1 MEHFWPHANEG
12 GSHVSQTIL
21 GDGGEMGAR
30 IRAHDWT
37 ATPLGPLV
45 HWPPNLRSSL
55 GICLNAK
62 LPFALF
68 WGPEFRAFYNDAW
81 SIMLGALHPEALGLP
96 LRDASPELWAWAGP
110 ICQNVLDNGDGA
122 SATDRLIPLQRHG
135 FTEETYFDFTF
146 SPIRNDDGR
155 VAGVFNAASETTLS
169 VIDKRCSRVLR
180 ELAESIAGAT
190 SSEQACVLAARSL
203 STSPADVPFCL
214 IYLLDASGTSARLV
228 AAEGIAPDTAATPA
242 EIKLTLP
249 ASIWPLRSV
258 ITTQRAQIITS
269 LSARFGLNLP
279 GGLWP
284 EPAESAFV
292 TPINAHMPGRAAGFL
307 ISGISPRRVVD
318 NAYRTFVE
326 RAAWQISQALLR
338 TRVPY
343 EQRRR
348 RLRHS
353 LRGRGI
359 AEPLLDSEMSAYASP
374 APLPERK
381 QRILAVNREPDLQAH
396 IAEVLSAA
404 YDVDTVAD
412 IGQALS
418 AAEQT
423 PPDILLCE
431 LALPQLDGFKLIAE
445 IHACAATR
453 ALPVIMLT
461 TYASEEIRAEAIE
474 AGADDV
480 LLRPFSDRDLLHCV
494 AHNLKLSRIRGEAAA
509 REHRLRQ
516 RAQMLQDRLN
526 TIVENMPV
534 GAALLGL
541 DGRVLHDNPAFR
553 KYVPHI
559 LRERGATAKEWVG
572 FDDEGRPIDVS
583 DYPGMRALR
592 GEIVHNQAFIHQ
604 PPDRP
609 PRHTLVSAIP
619 IRDEAD
625 DISGA
630 LAIIVDNDDTV
641 RTSRAL
647 AESEARLAAIFN
659 SAAVGLAQTDRDGCF
674 TLVNDCFCDIVG
686 RSRDDLLKLGWSD
699 ITHADD
705 QAESK
710 ILLQQL
716 LETGNPFETE
726 HRFVRPDGMIVWVRN
741 SVSQIHDAANRD
753 QGILTVAVD
762 ISEHKH
768 AAAQI
773 DTLTEDSR
781 IRREER
787 EALLSALP
795 VGVFIAHDPECKTL
809 TTNPAGAAILRI
821 SSQENASKTGP
832 GRDTLPFRVFKNGAE
847 ISGNTLPMQRAAQS
861 GETVMGEEVDLHFDD
876 GSVTNLYEYA
886 LPVRD
891 GSGAIRGCVGVFVDI
906 TSRKQAE
913 QRQKLLLN
921 ELNHRV
927 KNTLAIAQSIAAHTL
942 REIPEPREFK
952 QAFSARLMT
961 LARAHNVLTRSA
973 WQGAAIGDVV
983 EAATAPFRSNRIS
996 QFECFGPDITFDPN
1010 AVVTLSLALHE
1021 LATNAAKYGALSKL
1035 TGRITVQWGLRNDE
1049 MTAHKPMIELS
1060 WIERGGP
1067 TVRPPERRGFGTRLV
1082 QASAQ
1087 QLGGSVSLDYPS
1099 PGLECRFVIPLPRK
1113 TSPVPHVPLND

>member
-1 MEHFWPHANEG
+1 MEQSRTKENDRRWHAA
-12 GSHVSQTIL
+12 QDIL

-30 IRAHDWT
+30 IRAHDWA
-37 ATPLGPLV
+37 ATPLGPLAD
-45 HWPPNLRSSL
+45 WPSNLRSSL

-68 WGPEFRAFYNDAW
+68 WGPDSRAFYNDAW
-81 SIMLGALHPEALGLP
+81 SVMLGARHPKALGLP
-96 LRDASPELWAWAGP
+96 LRDAAPELWDWAGS
-110 ICQNVLDNGDGA
+110 ICQSVLSSGDGA
-122 SATDRLIPLQRHG
+122 SATSRLIPLQRHG

-146 SPIRNDDGR
+146 SPIRNDDGQ

-169 VIDKRCSRVLR
+169 VIDKRRTRTLR
-180 ELAESIAGAT
+180 EVAEGIAGAT
-190 SSEQACVLAARSL
+190 SADQASILAARIL
-203 STSPADVPFCL
+203 ATARADVSFCL
-214 IYLLDASGTSARLV
+214 IYLLDAGGTSARLA
-228 AAEGIAPDTAATPA
+228 AAEGIAPDTVATPVD
-242 EIKLTLP
+242 IKLTLP

-258 ITTQRAQIITS
+258 ITTQRAQIVTA
-269 LSARFGLNLP
+269 LSARFGFHLP

-292 TPINAHMPGRAAGFL
+292 TPINAHTPGRAAGFL
-307 ISGISPRRVVD
+307 ITGISPRRVVD
-318 NAYRTFVE
+318 DAYRTFAE
-326 RAAWQISQALLR
+326 RAASQISQALIR

-353 LRGRGI
+353 LRRRGI
-359 AEPLLDSEMSAYASP
+359 AEPLLDGDASADRT
-374 APLPERK
+374 APSQEKRL
-381 QRILAVNREPDLQAH
+381 RILVVDREPELRAH
-396 IAEVLSAA
+396 IAELLGET
-404 YDVDTVAD
+404 YDVDTAAE

-418 AAEQT
+418 AAEQN
-423 PPDILLCE
+423 PPDLLLCE

-445 IHACAATR
+445 LHARAVTR
-453 ALPVIMLT
+453 ALPVVMLT
-461 TYASEEIRAEAIE
+461 TYASEEIRAEAVE

-480 LLRPFSDRDLLHCV
+480 LIRPFTDRDLLRCI
-494 AHNLKLSRIRGEAAA
+494 AHNLKLSRLRNEAAT

-553 KYVPHI
+553 KYVPQNPSP
-559 LRERGATAKEWVG
+559 LRAALSEWIG
-572 FDDEGRPIDVS
+572 FDDEGRQIDVS
-583 DYPGMRALR
+583 AYPGMRALR
-592 GEIVHNQAFIHQ
+592 GEVVHNQTFVHR

-630 LAIIVDNDDTV
+630 LAIIVDNDATV

-659 SAAVGLAQTDRDGCF
+659 SAAVGLAQSDRVGRF
-674 TLVNDCFCDIVG
+674 TLVNDRFCEIVG
-686 RSRDDLLKLGWSD
+686 RSREDILKLRWSD

-705 QAESK
+705 QTENMMF
-710 ILLQQL
+710 LQHL
-716 LETGNPFETE
+716 VATGEPFETE
-726 HRFVRPDGMIVWVRN
+726 HRFLRPDGTIVWVRN
-741 SVSQIHDAANRD
+741 SVSQIHDAADRD
-753 QGILTVAVD
+753 QGILAVTVD

-821 SSQENASKTGP
+821 SSGENASKTGP
-832 GRDTLPFRVFKNGAE
+832 GRDTLPFRVYKDGAE
-847 ISGNTLPMQRAAQS
+847 ISGNALPMQRAAQS
-861 GETVMGEEVDLHFDD
+861 GETVMGEEVDLHFPD

-983 EAATAPFRSNRIS
+983 DAAIAPFRSDRIS
-996 QFECFGPDITFDPN
+996 QFVTGGPTISLDPN

-1021 LATNAAKYGALSKL
+1021 LATNAAKYGALSKE
-1035 TGRITVQWGLRNDE
+1035 TGRIVVQWGLRNDE
-1049 MTAHKPMIELS
+1049 TTAHKSMIGLS

-1067 TVRPPERRGFGTRLV
+1067 TVKPPERRGFGTRLV
-1082 QASAQ
+1082 EASAQ
-1087 QLGGSVSLDYPS
+1087 QLGGSVSLHYPS
-1099 PGLECRFVIPLPRK
+1099 PGFECHFLISLPQRA
-1113 TSPVPHVPLND
+1113 SPVPDVPLND